1 MTQKWVMGLYKE
13 KNRIFLRFEYRKSI
27 IEALKVGVPGAQWS
41 GYESFWH
48 FPLEWDT
55 AKDIMKVA
63 KSFPGTKVSVQKE
76 LADWAKAQKSALES
90 ILSPDDMDVDA
101 SGFLPVL
108 RRECPKLMEAM
119 EAMPW
124 QPIGA
129 QFIVEQ
135 RVVLLAD
142 QPGMGKTLQTL
153 AAIREL
159 DIQGAILVVAPRSA
173 VRITWP
179 EEIVKWLG
187 PQEEIVVVNAEI
199 PAKDRRELVASVA
212 SVTNRRTWVLVGPN
226 YLRIRAELDEKGNYV
241 RDERGEKIIRVVRE
255 AIPELFGIKWD
266 AVIVD
271 ESHQT
276 TAGATGNIKKQSAQ
290 RQGLGALKIKPGA
303 IRIAISGTPFRGKTE
318 NIWGTLNWLRPDKY
332 TSYWNWIKR
341 HYGLSNDASAY
352 SGYIKGDQIIDEPR
366 FFNELKPIMIRRT
379 KREIAERFPDIAGVQ
394 PKRYGGVRLD
404 PTDESSPVAVWLP
417 MTDKQR
423 KQYRDITAKAMIA
436 IENSTDQITI
446 NGVLAQLVRM
456 RQVANSCLT
465 LVGDKAKP
473 IVPSNKLDWIL
484 DFIAERV
491 ESGTKVIVAS
501 QFTSFLEMAS
511 HAAEVAGIPNYLFTG
526 KTSDPERL
534 RIKKEFQSDYG
545 DMIIFLNVKAGGVSL
560 TLDYADDVVMV
571 DQTEN
576 PDDQEQ
582 VEDRAHRIS
591 RFHDVNIYNL
601 ASLDTIDEDTAL
613 INKIREDQNLSV
625 LDGQRGKWYVKE
637 LLDATERRMK
647 NWAA

>member
-1 MTQKWVMGLYKE
+1 MTQTWTMGLYEE
-13 KNRIFLRFEYRKSI
+13 KNRIFLRFTFSRSI
-27 IEALKVGVPGAQWS
+27 IEALKTNVSGATWS

-48 FPLEWDT
+48 FPLEMDT
-55 AKDIMKVA
+55 ARDIVKLSKM
-63 KSFPGTKVSVQKE
+63 FPDTKVVMQKD
-76 LADWAKAQKSALES
+76 LAKWVKSQKANLENT
-90 ILSPDDMDVDA
+90 LSPDDLDTD
-101 SGFLPVL
+101 SSDFLPVL
-108 RRECPKLMEAM
+108 RRECPELVTAM
-119 EAMPW
+119 EVMPW

-142 QPGMGKTLQTL
+142 QPGLGKTLQTL
-153 AAIREL
+153 AAVREL
-159 DIQGAILVVAPRSA
+159 NIQGAILVVAPRSA
-173 VRITWP
+173 VKITWP

-187 PQEEIVVVNAEI
+187 PKEEIIVINAEI
-199 PAKDRRELVASVA
+199 PASERRDLIRSVIN
-212 SVTNRRTWVLVGPN
+212 VTSRRTWVLLGPN
-226 YLRIRAELDEKGNYV
+226 YLRIRADLDEKGNYA
-241 RDERGEKIIRVVRE
+241 RDEKGNKIIRVVRE
-255 AIPELFGIKWD
+255 AIPELFAINWD

-271 ESHQT
+271 ECHQT

-341 HYGLSNDASAY
+341 HYGMSNDANSF
-352 SGYIKGDQIIDEPR
+352 SGYVKGDQIVDEAR
-366 FFNELKPIMIRRT
+366 FFNELKPLMIRRT
-379 KREIAERFPDIAGVQ
+379 KREIAERFPETAGVK
-394 PKRYGGVRLD
+394 PKQYGGVRLD
-404 PTDESSPVAVWLP
+404 PNDESSPVAVWLP
-417 MTDKQR
+417 MTDKQQ
-423 KQYRDITAKAMIA
+423 KQYREITSKAMIS

-465 LVGDKAKP
+465 LAGDLAMP
-473 IVPSNKLDWIL
+473 IMPSNKMDWIM
-484 DFIAERV
+484 DFCAERV

-501 QFTSFLEMAS
+501 QFTKFLNAAS
-511 HAAEVAGIPNYLFTG
+511 AIAAKQGIPNYLFTG
-526 KTSDPERL
+526 ETSDNDRA
-534 RIKKEFQSDYG
+534 RIKKEFQSDGG
-545 DMIIFLNVKAGGVSL
+545 DMIVFLNVKAGGVSL

-591 RFHDVNIYNL
+591 RFHDVRIYNL
-601 ASLDTIDEDTAL
+601 ASLDTIDEDTAV
-613 INKIREDQNLSV
+613 INKLREDQNFSI
-625 LDGQRGKWYVKE
+625 LDGQRGKWYIKQLIE
-637 LLDATERRMK
+637 ATERRME
-647 NWAA
+647 NW